1 MSDVCLIFPPLVE
14 SNFGSYFPSTAVLAA
29 YLEAE
34 GIRTTQVDL
43 NEEFADYL
51 LADETLQAI
60 VDRRLPQV
68 ARLAQTSRALT
79 AARFLLRHRDRLY
92 DDAGRHDFES
102 EPHLRWLLHV
112 LSIPFLSNPSA
123 ADIAEPGRAGSPA
136 ATMHREFFAAA
147 RIAERL
153 PPQTR
158 LVGLSVP
165 MGPQLVPALL
175 LAAHLKAARP
185 GVRIILGGPT
195 ISLSGPGDLA
205 TLLSRNPSVDAAVK
219 FDGELPLAELA
230 RQTLDGRW
238 DPASVRGV
246 SAVAAGVV
254 KHNPPGRGL
263 NVNSLPYP
271 RYEQTLLD
279 RLADPV
285 LGIVQAR
292 GCYWGK
298 CDYCDFVELYDGS
311 PPFRARTPTAFMAEI
326 DHQIA
331 TYGIRRFAFITE
343 SLPPAFARKV
353 CTEIV
358 RRGLDIGWVSFAM
371 VDRRFD
377 RDLLELIAQAGCR
390 HLIIGLE
397 TTVTRVL
404 KLVRKSSD
412 REENFRFLRDA
423 RDARLNLWVNII
435 PDLPSTTY
443 AEALQALSD
452 LEELSDCVSKF
463 AVFPFEATRSSRV
476 GSDPE
481 RFGLRVEPS
490 AGTNGIAQYAM
501 NHLGN
506 VDPAMTDAERRE
518 IYRRFFDLE
527 RSVARRDIAGIDE
540 HLSEVPSPHV
550 AVRLAVEDLDF
561 LEDERGLACTH
572 VGTRKR
578 TIIPSSAVSILRP
591 QLNGEPF
598 TLRELSDRCGESA
611 ARHIMAGLLT
621 GRLLTV
627 APAAEKPVPVPVL
640 LTAATDG

>member
-34 GIRTTQVDL
+34 GITATQVDL

-51 LADETLQAI
+51 LDEETLRAI
-60 VDRRLPQV
+60 VGRRLPAV
-68 ARLAQTSRALT
+68 ADLAETSRALT
-79 AARFLLRHRDRLY
+79 AARYLLRHRDRLY
-92 DDAGRHDFES
+92 DEAGRHAFDS
-102 EPHLRWLLHV
+102 APHLRWLLHV
-112 LSIPFLSNPSA
+112 LTIPFLSDPTE
-123 ADIAEPGRAGSPA
+123 ADIAEPGREDSPV
-136 ATMHREFFAAA
+136 ATLHREFFTAT

-153 PPQTR
+153 PLRTQ

-185 GVRIILGGPT
+185 DVRIVIGGPT
-195 ISLSGPGDLA
+195 ISLSDAGDLA
-205 TLLSRNPSVDAAVK
+205 TLLRQNPSVDAAVK

-230 RQTLDGRW
+230 RQALAGAW
-238 DPASVRGV
+238 SPASVPGV
-246 SAVAAGVV
+246 SAATGGVV

-271 RYEQTLLD
+271 RYERTLLN

-326 DHQIA
+326 EHQIA
-331 TYGIRRFAFITE
+331 TYGIRKFAFITE

-358 RRGLDIGWVSFAM
+358 QRDLDISWFSFAM

-377 RDLLELIAQAGCR
+377 RQLLELIARAGCLY
-390 HLIIGLE
+390 LIIGLE

-404 KLVRKSSD
+404 KLVHKSSD
-412 REENFRFLRDA
+412 REENFRYLRDA
-423 RDARLNLWVNII
+423 RDAGLSLRVNII

-443 AEALQALSD
+443 DEALQAFRD
-452 LEELSDCVSKF
+452 LEELSDCVSKY
-463 AVFPFEATRSSRV
+463 AIFPFEATRSSRI
-476 GSDPE
+476 GQEPE
-481 RFGLRVEPS
+481 RFGLRVEPGAAS
-490 AGTNGIAQYAM
+490 NGIAQYAM
-501 NHLGN
+501 NHLRN
-506 VDPAMTDAERRE
+506 VDLAMTDAQRSE
-518 IYRRFFDLE
+518 IYRRFFDL
-527 RSVARRDIAGIDE
+527 ARRVDRRNIVGTEE
-540 HLSEVPSPHV
+540 HLSEVPSPH
-550 AVRLAVEDLDF
+550 ATVRLAVEDLDF
-561 LEDERGLACTH
+561 IEVDDGLACTQ
-572 VGTRKR
+572 VRTRKR
-578 TIIPSSAVSILRP
+578 TIIPAFAASMLRP
-591 QLNGEPF
+591 QLDGEPF
-598 TLRELSDRCGESA
+598 TLQELIARCGEPA
-611 ARHIMAGLLT
+611 ARRIMAALVT
-621 GRLLTV
+621 SRLLT
-627 APAAEKPVPVPVL
+627 ADNG
-640 LTAATDG
+640 TTG